1 MQIKLSSILVNNQE
15 NALKFYTEKLGFIKE
30 ADIPMGEFR
39 WLTVISPEG
48 PDDVEL
54 LLEPLGF
61 EPAKIYQQALYQAN
75 IAATAFSVK
84 DIHSEYKRLKALGVA
99 FKMQPT
105 KTDTVTMATFDDTCG
120 NIIQIYQL
128 QT

>member
-1 MQIKLSSILVNNQE
+1 MQIKLSSVLVRDQVK
-15 NALKFYTEKLGFIKE
+15 ALKFYTEVLGFIKQ
-30 ADIPMGEFR
+30 ADIPMGEHR
-39 WLTVISPEG
+39 WLTVVSPQG

-61 EPAKIYQQALYQAN
+61 EPAKTYQKALFDSG
-75 IAATAFSVK
+75 IAATAFSVNN
-84 DIHSEYKRLKALGVA
+84 IHKQYERMCALGVS

-105 KTDTVTMATFDDTCG
+105 ESGGVTMAIFDDTCG

-128 QT
+128 